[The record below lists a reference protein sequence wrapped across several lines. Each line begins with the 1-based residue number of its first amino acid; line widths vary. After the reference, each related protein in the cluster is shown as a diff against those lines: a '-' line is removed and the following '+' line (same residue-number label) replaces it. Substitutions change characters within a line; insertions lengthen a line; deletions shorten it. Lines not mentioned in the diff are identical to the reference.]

1 MSTTASTPAPDRIES
16 RGEALGAGSKA
27 LLAILCLAAGI
38 APLAARSIPGQAA
51 EIGYG
56 LVVAAV
62 YLAIT
67 AFIRRSSSLARFW
80 ELSFVFFIL
89 AVVQVLNNSI
99 PDAFRTYVLH
109 EHTVT
114 GNPESSTIFGT
125 VAVQLVQTVI
135 AIVPIFVFIR
145 IAGLDLGSVYAR
157 LGRLGRAYAIG
168 IVAFIA
174 LYVLIGAHPGQRFI
188 PIHGDITLSRYLQLT
203 PALLVLVISNGFQE
217 EFLFRGL
224 FLQRYGIFLGA
235 YLANIVQALVFS
247 FAHLGVTYTPSAVV
261 FTLVAVFP
269 LGLIAGYLMRSSNGV
284 VAPALFHAGLDIP
297 IYLAFLTYV
306 S

>member
-1 MSTTASTPAPDRIES
+1 LGATASTHTEDRTES
-16 RGEALGAGSKA
+16 RGDAPRRSKA

-38 APLAARSIPGQAA
+38 VPLAARSLPGQPA
-51 EIGYG
+51 EIAYG
-56 LVVAAV
+56 LVVAAL

-67 AFIRRSSSLARFW
+67 ALLRRSSSLRHFW
-80 ELSFVFFIL
+80 ELSFVFFIF

-99 PDAFRTYVLH
+99 PDAFRTYVLR

-125 VAVQLVQTVI
+125 VAVQLVQTLI

-157 LGRLGRAYAIG
+157 FGKFGRAYVIG
-168 IVAFIA
+168 IVGFIAVYVLIA
-174 LYVLIGAHPGQRFI
+174 LYPGQRAI
-188 PIHGDITLSRYLQLT
+188 PIHGTITLGRYLALT

-224 FLQRYGIFLGA
+224 FLQRYGTFFGA
-235 YLANIVQALVFS
+235 YLANIVQALVFA
-247 FAHLGVTYTPSAVV
+247 FAHLGVTYTPSAVI

-269 LGLIAGYLMRSSNGV
+269 LGLLAGYLMRSSDGV
-284 VAPALFHAGLDIP
+284 IAPVLFHAGVDIP
-297 IYLAFLTYV
+297 IYLAFLTFV

>member
-1 MSTTASTPAPDRIES
+1 MGPPGDT
-16 RGEALGAGSKA
+16 LGAGGKG
-27 LLAILCLAAGI
+27 LLAILCLAAGVV
-38 APLAARSIPGQAA
+38 PLAARSIPGQGA
-51 EIGYG
+51 EIAYG
-56 LVVAAV
+56 LVVTAV

-67 AFIRRSSSLARFW
+67 VFVRRSPSLRKFW
-80 ELSFVFFIL
+80 ELGFVFFIF

-114 GNPESSTIFGT
+114 GNPESSTIGGT
-125 VAVQLVQTVI
+125 VAVQLVQTLI
-135 AIVPIFVFIR
+135 AIVPIFVLIR

-157 LGRLGRAYAIG
+157 LGKFGRAYAIG
-168 IVAFIA
+168 IFGFVAVYVLIA
-174 LYVLIGAHPGQRFI
+174 LYPGQRAI
-188 PIHGDITLSRYLQLT
+188 PIHGTITLARYLALT
-203 PALLVLVISNGFQE
+203 PALIVLVLSNGFQE

-224 FLQRYGIFLGA
+224 FLQRYGTFLGV
-235 YLANIVQALVFS
+235 YVSNIVQALVFA

-269 LGLIAGYLMRSSNGV
+269 LGLIAGYLMRSSDGV
-284 VAPALFHAGLDIP
+284 VAPALFHAGVDIP